1 MCGLAGFVGPGSAVD
16 IAAMTKA
23 LAHRGPDGEGF
34 YSDPDAPVFL
44 GHRRLA
50 IIDIEG
56 GEQPMWNE
64 ACTVCVIFNGE
75 IYNHRE
81 LRAELE
87 ERGYRFKSDHSD
99 TEVLIH
105 GYAAWGENLPG
116 RLNGMFAFCIY
127 ERERKRL
134 FLARDRFGEKPLYFA
149 QQGKLFAF
157 ASELNA
163 IAEHSAFQAR
173 LRGRSLQKLMAYGFL
188 PAPNAI
194 LEDCQKLPGGCFL
207 TFDVETGETRTERYW
222 RFELETE
229 GAWLERPE
237 GELIE
242 ELRAHLFEAVRRRLM
257 TDVPLGFFLSGGL
270 DSGAV
275 LAAAAKVAPDQ
286 RLRTFTIG
294 FRETSF
300 DESGYARR
308 VAEFIGADNAV
319 DWLDLDAAR
328 DIAPGVLS
336 RLDEPT
342 GDASILPTYLLGK
355 FTRQHVTV
363 ALSGDGGD
371 ELFAGYDPFQAL
383 TPASIY
389 HTLVPRPLHALLRGA
404 ADRLPVSARNMSF
417 DFKLKRTL
425 GGLSY
430 EPAFWNPVWLAPLDP
445 HAMRQLF
452 EEALTPEEL
461 YSEALEEWDATPN
474 ASLIDRTLGFY
485 TNFYLQDGVLA
496 KVDRATMMS
505 SLESRAPLL
514 DNDLVDFCRRLP
526 HQFKIKNG
534 RRKYLLKRALEGLL
548 PDDIINRPKKGFG
561 IPTARWLRTLPKD
574 PPLAPI
580 AGVRMDRVGQAWS
593 DHRRGV
599 ADNRL
604 FLWNWLA
611 LQSSVYVTAPAGA

>member
-1 MCGLAGFVGPGSAVD
+1 MCGLVGFVGPGDASD
-16 IAAMTKA
+16 LAAMA
-23 LAHRGPDGEGF
+23 NAVAHRGPDGEGF
-34 YSDPDAPVFL
+34 FADPEMPVFL

-64 ACTVCVIFNGE
+64 ERTLCVIFNGE

-81 LRAELE
+81 LRRELE
-87 ERGYRFKSDHSD
+87 SQGYRFKSDHSD
-99 TEVLIH
+99 TEVLLH
-105 GYAAWGENLPG
+105 GYAAWGEDLPR

-127 ERERKRL
+127 DRVRKRL

-163 IAEHSAFQAR
+163 IAAHSKFEAR

-194 LEDCQKLPGGCFL
+194 LENCEKLPGGSFM
-207 TFDVETGETRTERYW
+207 TFDIVSGASRIGRYW
-222 RFELETE
+222 RFALEPDHQM
-229 GAWLERPE
+229 LERPE
-237 GELIE
+237 TELVE

-257 TDVPLGFFLSGGL
+257 ADVPLGFFLSGGL
-270 DSGAV
+270 DSSAV
-275 LAAAAKVAPDQ
+275 LAAAAHVAPQ
-286 RLRTFTIG
+286 TKLQTYTIG
-294 FRETSF
+294 FREASF
-300 DESGYARR
+300 DESAYARR
-308 VAEFIGADNAV
+308 VAESLGADNAV
-319 DWLDLDAAR
+319 EWLDLDAAR
-328 DIAPGVLS
+328 DMAPSVLS

-342 GDASILPTYLLGK
+342 GDASILPTYLLGR
-355 FTRQHVTV
+355 FTRKHVKV

-383 TPASIY
+383 APASIY
-389 HTLVPRPLHALLRGA
+389 RALVPRPLHALLREA
-404 ADRLPVSARNMSF
+404 ANRLPISTRNMSF
-417 DFKLKRTL
+417 DFKLRRTL

-430 EPAFWNPVWLAPLDP
+430 EPALWNPVWLAPLDP
-445 HAMRQLF
+445 EAMRQLF

-461 YSEALEEWDATPN
+461 YSEALAEWQVN
-474 ASLIDRTLGFY
+474 SKQSLIDRTLGFY

-505 SLESRAPLL
+505 SLESRAVLL

-526 HQFKIKNG
+526 HQFKIRNG

-548 PDDIINRPKKGFG
+548 PQAIIDRPKKGFG
-561 IPTARWLRTLPKD
+561 IPTAHWLRSLPRN
-574 PPLAPI
+574 PPLSPVS
-580 AGVRMDRVGQAWS
+580 GVRMDRVGRAWS
-593 DHRRGV
+593 EHREGTADH
-599 ADNRL
+599 RL
-604 FLWNWLA
+604 FLWSWLA
-611 LQSSVYVTAPAGA
+611 LQSSSYVRGPIHA